1 MSVRVVASD
10 TGSDRRLAIRL
21 GGAMC
26 LVVASAG
33 MAQVA
38 MQPPP
43 DRARPVI
50 YALIGLYTVL
60 GAVGL
65 MRPTAVPDPVVG
77 LAVLG
82 GTLAIPAGMLAKGT
96 SSINSTDNAMLF
108 LIPVVYGAYFFSRR
122 WSLIIVLMASGSYGA
137 VLSHLNIAQAPNRW
151 LTSSAALGAVAGVVN
166 ALKARDAE
174 RFGEMH
180 DQAVSDPLTGLANR
194 RALEHQGP
202 DLLEAGGASSLLLL
216 DIDWFKEIND
226 TFGHAVGDDVLVRTA
241 RALTSAVRGRG
252 MAVRLGGDEFVLL
265 LPGCRPQTGTAIA
278 DSIRRQLRDAPVA
291 AGTQVSVS
299 IGVAAS
305 DGAAKLTELLR
316 AADTALYRA
325 KRSGRDTVRFAWVDS
340 EVPLAVKPQLAAVAE
355 RPRRPEVARFGAPQ
369 TAEQPPFTPA

>member
-1 MSVRVVASD
+1 MTVVAVD
-10 TGSDRRLAIRL
+10 AGSDRRLAVRL
-21 GGAMC
+21 GGAMS
-26 LVVASAG
+26 LVVAAAG

-38 MQPPP
+38 MQPPRP
-43 DRARPVI
+43 SARALLFTLIGV
-50 YALIGLYTVL
+50 YALLGVL
-60 GAVGL
+60 GL
-65 MRPTAVPDPVVG
+65 TRPTTIPDSIVA
-77 LAVLG
+77 LAVVG
-82 GTLAIPAGMLAKGT
+82 GTLAIPAGMLAKGAP
-96 SSINSTDNAMLF
+96 SIESTDNAMLF
-108 LIPVVYGAYFFSRR
+108 LIPVVYGAYFFGRR
-122 WSLIIVLMASGSYGA
+122 WSLIVVLLACSSYGA
-137 VLSHLNIAQAPNRW
+137 VLVHLQAAQGPTRW

-166 ALKARDAE
+166 ALKSRDAE
-174 RFGEMH
+174 RLGEMQ

-202 DLLEAGGASSLLLL
+202 RLLEAGGPSSLLLL

-241 RALTSAVRGRG
+241 RALTAAVRGRG

-278 DSIRRQLRDAPVA
+278 DSIRRQVRDATVA
-291 AGTQVSVS
+291 GGTEVSVS

-305 DGAAKLTELLR
+305 DGAVKLSELLR

-340 EVPLAVKPQLAAVAE
+340 EISRPGPVAAAEPVPERRRVIEPVQFGPSAAIE
-355 RPRRPEVARFGAPQ
+355 R
-369 TAEQPPFTPA
+369 PPFTPA